1 MLKIVDQDN
10 CVNSEIGKS
19 SLDELAREGARR
31 MLISALELEAQEFIE
46 RHKEVRAGN
55 RALIVRNGRSSARNV
70 TIGSGTMKLTPPR
83 IRDNRHALSG
93 RMKFSS
99 KILPPYMRRSP
110 KVNEV
115 LPVLY
120 LRGLSTGDFQEA
132 LHNLLGDDASGLSS
146 SNIARL
152 TNIWEKEYEHF
163 CRRSLSST
171 EYVYVWVDGIHFN
184 VRLEDDRLCTLVM
197 IGARRDGMKEIIA
210 LEDGYR
216 ESKESWLS
224 LLRSLNE
231 RGMKPP
237 ILAVGDGALGFWSAV
252 KEVWPETNEQSCW
265 VHKLANVL
273 DKLPKR
279 LQAKAKEMLHEIMY
293 ADTRA
298 IAEDAMSAFE
308 REFGLK
314 HERAILSLNKNK
326 ERLFTFFNFPAEH
339 WVHLRTTNPIEST
352 FATVRLRQRVTKG
365 AGTRKKAL
373 LMAYKLLDM
382 ASGRWRK
389 LNAPHRLVQVLNDV
403 KFVDGLEVKNQEKVA
418 A

>member
-1 MLKIVDQDN
+1 MFKIVDDGE
-10 CVNSEIGKS
+10 CVNSEINIS
-19 SLDELAREGARR
+19 MLDALAREGAQR
-31 MLISALELEAQEFIE
+31 MLMSALEEEANEFIE
-46 RHKEVRAGN
+46 RHKNIRDKN
-55 RALIVRNGRSSARNV
+55 RALIVKNGHLPKRSVS
-70 TIGSGTMKLTPPR
+70 IGSGTIRLQAPR
-83 IRDNRHALSG
+83 IRDNRAIVDE
-93 RMKFSS
+93 RVKFVS

-120 LRGLSTGDFQEA
+120 LRGLSTGDFKDA
-132 LHNLLGDDASGLSS
+132 LTNLLGKDASGLSA

-152 TNIWEKEYEHF
+152 TCQWESEYEQF
-163 CRRSLSST
+163 RKQDLSLRD
-171 EYVYVWVDGIHFN
+171 YVYVWVDGIHFN
-184 VRLEDDRLCTLVM
+184 VRLEDDRLCTLVV
-197 IGARRDGMKEIIA
+197 IGALRDGTKELVA

-224 LLRSLNE
+224 LLRSLYE
-231 RGMKPP
+231 RGMKAPL
-237 ILAVGDGALGFWSAV
+237 LAVGDGALGFWSAV
-252 KEVWPETNEQSCW
+252 KEVWPKTREQGCW

-279 LQAKAKEMLHEIMY
+279 LQGKAKEMLHDIMY
-293 ADTRA
+293 ADTHA
-298 IAEDAMSAFE
+298 IAEKAVSAFE

-314 HERAILSLNKNK
+314 HERAVSSLNKSK
-326 ERLFTFFNFPAEH
+326 ERLFTFFDFPAEH

-382 ASGRWRK
+382 ARARWRK
-389 LNAPHRLVQVLNDV
+389 INAPHRLVQLLNGV
-403 KFVDGLEVKNQEKVA
+403 EFIDGIEIKNQEKVA